1 MEPNAGA
8 EPNDGVEPKAGDDP
22 KAGAAPNAD
31 WPLALFP
38 PKPELDEFVPN
49 PEKIICFYPDY
60 TASQVLTLS
69 FVNLLFYYKS
79 CWSHH
84 NLF

>member
-49 PEKIICFYPDY
+49 PEIKTALSKILCFSPGF

-69 FVNLLFYYKS
+69 FVNLLY
-79 CWSHH
+79 
-84 NLF
+84 